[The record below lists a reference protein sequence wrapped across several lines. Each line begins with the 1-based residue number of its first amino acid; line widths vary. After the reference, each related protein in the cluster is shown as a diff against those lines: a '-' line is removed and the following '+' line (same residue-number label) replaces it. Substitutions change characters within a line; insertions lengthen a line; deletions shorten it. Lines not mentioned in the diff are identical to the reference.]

1 MTERFGQT
9 THKGDTIMLTRTKI
23 ALATAL
29 ILGTASAALANDID
43 VNPSSAQS
51 AKEWQ
56 QFLGH
61 GQTGTA
67 GAAFGYVASPKQAH
81 RASHEQTQD
90 R

>member
-1 MTERFGQT
+1 
-9 THKGDTIMLTRTKI
+9 MLTKTKV
-23 ALATAL
+23 ALASAL

-43 VNPSSAQS
+43 VNPSAAQS

-61 GQTGTA
+61 NQSGNA
-67 GAAFGYVASPKQAH
+67 GAAFGYVASPKQTH